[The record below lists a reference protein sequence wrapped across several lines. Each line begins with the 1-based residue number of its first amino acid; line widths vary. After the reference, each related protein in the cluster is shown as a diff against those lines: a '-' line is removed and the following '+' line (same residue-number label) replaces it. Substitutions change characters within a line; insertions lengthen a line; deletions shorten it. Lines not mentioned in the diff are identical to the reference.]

1 MFALADMAREAVGYS
16 TGGGAMDPA
25 KFNYLAIF
33 AAAVSMFLVGG
44 LWYSPVLFGKVWQRE
59 TGLTDE
65 ALQNRNPARVFGPAF
80 LLALFMAFNLAA
92 FIGPDAT
99 VGFAVAAAFAA
110 GFGWVAL
117 GLGITYLFEARSLR
131 LWLIDA
137 GYHAVSFPL
146 MGVILGMWK

>member
-1 MFALADMAREAVGYS
+1 
-16 TGGGAMDPA
+16 MDPA
-25 KFNYLAIF
+25 KLNYLAIG

-44 LWYSPVLFGKVWQRE
+44 LWYSPLLFGKAWQKE
-59 TGLTDE
+59 TGLSDE
-65 ALQNRNPARVFGPAF
+65 VLNARNPAKVFGPSF
-80 LLALFMAFNLAA
+80 VLALLMAFNLAA

-99 VGFAVAAAFAA
+99 PGFAVAAAFAA

-117 GLGITYLFEARSLR
+117 GMGVTYLFEARSLK

-137 GYHAVSFPL
+137 GYHTVSFSL